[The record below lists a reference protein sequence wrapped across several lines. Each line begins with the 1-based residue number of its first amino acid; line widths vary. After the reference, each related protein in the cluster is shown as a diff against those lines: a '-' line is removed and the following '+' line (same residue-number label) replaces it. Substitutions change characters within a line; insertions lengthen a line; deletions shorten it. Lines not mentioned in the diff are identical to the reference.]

1 MRRAIGVLA
10 ALALG
15 GGAAA
20 AGAKRPQ
27 AEPAAAAAA
36 RGVEDPLAFVRGV
49 YEAYRRGPDAAPAY
63 PAFAYSNR
71 LRLLF
76 DAYEAW
82 AAQHNDLVG
91 SPGRPAT
98 AAGATPAHCRMRAVA
113 MAFCVGHQRVH
124 VGAVVDAGRGEDVG
138 VARALAEAER
148 LGAPRVV
155 LAVDEQHPAGRCAG
169 PSVSTSRIA
178 HGLNAHRDVTRHEVA
193 RAAGSRSG
201 CRLLPRCG

>member
-1 MRRAIGVLA
+1 MRRAIWVLA

-20 AGAKRPQ
+20 AGPKRPQ

-82 AAQHNDLVG
+82 AAQHDDLVG
-91 SPGRPAT
+91 SLAFDWWINAQDWELGPVEVAEEE
-98 AAGATPAHCRMRAVA
+98 AGQDRRTV
-113 MAFCVGHQRVH
+113 
-124 VGAVVDAGRGEDVG
+124 
-138 VARALAEAER
+138 VARFTNGGRADISRFIFIRQHRRWFLDDVVNGDGHANGWVLSELLRER
-148 LGAPRVV
+148 P
-155 LAVDEQHPAGRCAG
+155 E
-169 PSVSTSRIA
+169 
-178 HGLNAHRDVTRHEVA
+178 
-193 RAAGSRSG
+193 
-201 CRLLPRCG
+201 